1 MVPGYPAPYS
11 QNQVYRAWKTSK
23 THPLSSY
30 DNFSVVMLG
39 YRETEGYKISKIME
53 GEKVDFGEVVI
64 AK

>member
-1 MVPGYPAPYS
+1 
-11 QNQVYRAWKTSK
+11 
-23 THPLSSY
+23 
-30 DNFSVVMLG
+30 MLG